1 MTKKITLIL
10 AGIFLSVIVLG
21 LTLPSSYEI
30 SRSVTIDSPV
40 DDVHAYLNNIEQWP
54 RWAPWHNTENE
65 VSIRR
70 GKISTG
76 VGASQTWSGE
86 GGTGS
91 LEITQ
96 SSLQS
101 GIEYVLHFGKEE
113 QDTVGN
119 FKYQPNGEQTIV
131 TWTMTGE
138 MSMPIIGPYAVLIM
152 DSMAGPTLLTG
163 LDKLKAAVEW
173 KPEKK
178 VTAE

>member
-10 AGIFLSVIVLG
+10 AGIFLLIIVLG
-21 LTLPSSYEI
+21 FTLPSNYEI
-30 SRSVTIDSPV
+30 TRSVTIDSPV
-40 DDVHAYLNNIEQWP
+40 DEVHAYLNNIEQWP

-65 VSIRR
+65 VSIRS
-70 GKISTG
+70 GKIKKG
-76 VGASQTWSGE
+76 VGATQTWSGE
-86 GGTGS
+86 GGLGS
-91 LEITQ
+91 LEITR

-113 QDTVGN
+113 QDTIGY
-119 FKYQPNGEQTIV
+119 FKYQPNGKQTVV

-138 MSMPIIGPYAVLIM
+138 MTMPIIGPYAVLIM

-163 LDKLKAAVEW
+163 LNNLKTAVEW

-178 VTAE
+178 VMAE